1 MDILAELIAEGMFP
15 DTMTVER
22 HTGTDVEGT
31 KTYGAPFTTICRIGG
46 RTKTVADSDGRER
59 ISSVQATVPAALGL
73 KPNDRYTLPLRFS
86 ANPGDPT
93 DLAARQPE
101 ALGVD
106 QLSDENG
113 PHHEVV
119 QFSNARIRT
128 F

>member
-1 MDILAELIAEGMFP
+1 MDILTELIAEGMFP
-15 DTMTVER
+15 DSMTVEPY
-22 HTGTDVEGT
+22 TGSDVEGT
-31 KTYGAPFTTICRIGG
+31 KTYGPPFTVICRIGG

-59 ISSVQATVPAALGL
+59 VSSVQATVPGAYGL
-73 KPNDRYTLPLRFS
+73 QTNDRYTLPARFS
-86 ANPGDPT
+86 VNPSDPT
-93 DLAARQPE
+93 DLVARQPE